1 MSRIRLIPL
10 VLIAISSLFTL
21 KLAGLV
27 VNGNFMLGG
36 VSIAQAQSPEA
47 GAAKPAAEASEGE
60 GAASAAGGEA
70 GAEETAGAGTGLVQM
85 PKVAGNRPPS
95 SREAVLERLAER
107 RGELEARE
115 RELDLRENLIKAA
128 EQRVEARLA
137 ILKQVQ
143 ARIEGMVKQREAE
156 QQAQISGL
164 ITMYESMKPKSAAAI
179 FDRLDIEVLVDVVE
193 QMDPRKMA
201 EILAKMSPAAAE
213 KLTLEIARRG
223 REEVFPSEAEN
234 TSGLPKIEADP
245 AG

>member
-10 VLIAISSLFTL
+10 VLIAISSLFAL

-47 GAAKPAAEASEGE
+47 GAA
-60 GAASAAGGEA
+60 EA
-70 GAEETAGAGTGLVQM
+70 GAEETAGAGAGPVQM

-95 SREAVLERLAER
+95 SREEVLERLAER

-137 ILKQVQ
+137 VLKQVQ

-223 REEVFPSEAEN
+223 QGEAFPTEAEN